1 VKLLY
6 IKSTILST
14 NGFETEFTWLII
26 IFFIILVI
34 LFFRLIYR
42 WYNVYNKSQKLT
54 KPTEPEIKIKKIPS
68 PKFKLMVGGTYL
80 VLEHSEEEVGEGF
93 RIFKDI
99 LREGTSGFVITRT
112 IPNKIEKRYNLEKIP
127 IIWLSRSKKKN
138 TITPTNLGNIVDEIK
153 EFITSNQN
161 AIVMFDGLEY
171 LIVHNDFD
179 RVLKFLHSLRDEI
192 AVQNA
197 RLIISL
203 NPSTM
208 TEDRVALLRKDLKLL
223 SEHQHKK
230 RNKN

>member
-6 IKSTILST
+6 GIPITLS
-14 NGFETEFTWLII
+14 NDGFETEFTWIII
-26 IFFIILVI
+26 IFFIIFVI

-42 WYNVYNKSQKLT
+42 WYNVYNKSHKLT
-54 KPTEPEIKIKKIPS
+54 KPTDPEIKIKKIPS

-80 VLEHSEEEVGEGF
+80 VLEHTDEEVGDGF
-93 RIFKDI
+93 RIFKDV
-99 LREGTSGFVITRT
+99 LRDGTSGFVITRT
-112 IPNKIEKRYNLEKIP
+112 LPNKIEKKYNLSEVP

-153 EFITSNQN
+153 EFITKNQN

-203 NPSTM
+203 NPGTM
-208 TEDRVALLRKDLKLL
+208 TEDKVALLGKELKLL
-223 SEHQHKK
+223 SEHQHK
-230 RNKN
+230 RKN